1 MSSTSINR
9 FGLIRVFIFI
19 NAMLIIHA
27 CSEQMNS
34 NDISPQDNE
43 RITLKT
49 FSNSFEMSDADVIEG
64 LRWSLSFLG
73 ASLPSDSIGIK
84 YDGNNKI
91 SIDLT
96 KLGFTDN
103 ALAAMKTIIKEIK
116 TSESYIQNEHIDI
129 GRFIVLTL
137 NSSHHYYEITGV
149 AKSLTEFRSK
159 HQFDQEVFVINSSVS
174 KVDRIIE
181 IAHYDNPNQIAYL
194 CSEGMGSIAQGSFKV
209 EEYET
214 VEVMDNGQFK
224 FALYGLDGQ
233 LKTAAN
239 SSLTNAGKPAKCL
252 WCHETVVQPFFSTDP
267 VLNTESTLTKEEF
280 TQIVNEQ
287 MGMLSDYRKSLHSH
301 IDFERKQNH
310 SFAEFLYIDFME
322 PTVDR
327 LMEEWSMT
335 ESEVNELVR
344 GLPTFSQTESGLKGV
359 FKRSDVDQ
367 RLHKEVLR
375 VPYEAR
381 EYSTYEPNFFN

>member
-1 MSSTSINR
+1 
-9 FGLIRVFIFI
+9 
-19 NAMLIIHA
+19 MLIIHA